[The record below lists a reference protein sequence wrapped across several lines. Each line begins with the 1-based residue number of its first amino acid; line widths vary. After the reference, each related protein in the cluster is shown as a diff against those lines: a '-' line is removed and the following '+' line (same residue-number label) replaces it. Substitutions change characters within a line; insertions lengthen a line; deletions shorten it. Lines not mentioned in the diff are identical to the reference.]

1 MAVALAGC
9 GYSLRGNLPG
19 HIRSVA
25 VPVFMN
31 RTSEPAVENIL
42 TQAVVQAFSTNGRL
56 RVVKPDQAD
65 AILEGEVVD
74 YQILALAF
82 DPRANIQQYRLVV
95 TMNLRMRDVRSN
107 TLLFEQPRFQEKS
120 DFRVFGAVSQTIS
133 REETALQAA
142 AVDIGRAI
150 VSLAIDRFRSL
161 DSTSFLRLVERGELP
176 PVLLLHGPDS
186 QLLDDALALVAD
198 RLFPETASAAFG
210 REVFDG
216 RETDAQ
222 TVVTSAM
229 TLPLLGG
236 LRLVIVRH
244 AQALGQRHAEALG
257 AYARDP
263 NPTTRLVL
271 GADNRS
277 VGVNEVDAIVGER
290 RLADVFELTRAVQRR
305 DCVLALK
312 TLERLL
318 TTEEP
323 MRMLALLARDLRMAW
338 TVRTLTEAGQSP
350 GEIARA
356 LRLPPAV
363 VGTLG
368 RGDPA
373 ARLAEKLARCWD
385 VERRVTACGA
395 PGGEQTGLVAGLCA
409 ER

>member
-25 VPVFMN
+25 VPVVMN

-150 VSLAIDRFRSL
+150 VSLAIDQIGRASCRERVE
-161 DSTSFLRLVERGELP
+161 DSG
-176 PVLLLHGPDS
+176 DS
-186 QLLDDALALVAD
+186 GAVK
-198 RLFPETASAAFG
+198 
-210 REVFDG
+210 
-216 RETDAQ
+216 
-222 TVVTSAM
+222 
-229 TLPLLGG
+229 
-236 LRLVIVRH
+236 
-244 AQALGQRHAEALG
+244 QRH
-257 AYARDP
+257 
-263 NPTTRLVL
+263 
-271 GADNRS
+271 
-277 VGVNEVDAIVGER
+277 R
-290 RLADVFELTRAVQRR
+290 RT
-305 DCVLALK
+305 
-312 TLERLL
+312 
-318 TTEEP
+318 
-323 MRMLALLARDLRMAW
+323 
-338 TVRTLTEAGQSP
+338 
-350 GEIARA
+350 
-356 LRLPPAV
+356 
-363 VGTLG
+363 
-368 RGDPA
+368 
-373 ARLAEKLARCWD
+373 
-385 VERRVTACGA
+385 
-395 PGGEQTGLVAGLCA
+395 
-409 ER
+409 